1 MALEEF
7 ENDRLSDRDKSII
20 RMRSISNYV
29 MGALLIAAGCAL
41 FFPTGRLEEM
51 LYKKYDASL
60 LKMFGI
66 VCWIYGI
73 FRLYRGYKKNYFRGS

>member
-7 ENDRLSDRDKSII
+7 ENDKFSDRDKSII

-41 FFPTGRLEEM
+41 FFPTGKLQAL
-51 LYKKYDASL
+51 LYAKYDISL
-60 LKMFGI
+60 LKMFAV

-73 FRLYRGYKKNYFRGS
+73 FRLYRGYRKNYFRES